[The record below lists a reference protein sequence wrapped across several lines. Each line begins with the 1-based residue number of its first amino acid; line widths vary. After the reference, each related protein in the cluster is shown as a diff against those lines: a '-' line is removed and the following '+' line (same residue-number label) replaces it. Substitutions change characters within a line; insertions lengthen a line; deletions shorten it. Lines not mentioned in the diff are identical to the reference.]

1 MQSGCAECG
10 SQGLSRNSF
19 SMKFMTQLT
28 SRMQQLD
35 GEYGDLRRR
44 EVVVM
49 TDPYE
54 PQSAPGIA
62 TGREI
67 RVSHESA
74 RINC

>member
-1 MQSGCAECG
+1 
-10 SQGLSRNSF
+10 
-19 SMKFMTQLT
+19 MKFMTQLT

-49 TDPYE
+49 ADPYE

-62 TGREI
+62 TGRAT
-67 RVSHESA
+67 RVSHEFA
-74 RINC
+74 RISC